1 MNFSHSVIFSTEDF
15 HTVKKIVF
23 ELIKSETLQ
32 HPDILEIEQTN
43 KQSNKIG
50 IKEIKNNPGL
60 PPQAV
65 ENNEY
70 LLISKRGKPIAI
82 ATALDDEVFDLG
94 LKKWILIQAFKNG
107 SLSLGQ
113 LSRSLDKTYTETT
126 ELLNVLNIPL
136 LDYDLEDEMDV
147 VDSLS

>member
-1 MNFSHSVIFSTEDF
+1 M
-15 HTVKKIVF
+15 
-23 ELIKSETLQ
+23 Q
-32 HPDILEIEQTN
+32 MA
-43 KQSNKIG
+43 G
-50 IKEIKNNPGL
+50 IKEIKTNPGL
-60 PPQAV
+60 ISKAV